1 MDTIFIN
8 NYNYLYNQ
16 KLKDFIN
23 EASNE
28 YDNIIIE
35 KMKTRKKIL
44 KIIIILKMKI

>member
-8 NYNYLYNQ
+8 NYNYLYNE

-35 KMKTRKKIL
+35 RKNEETK
-44 KIIIILKMKI
+44 KKK